1 MARIPDVEIER
12 LKKEVPIERLVMGF
26 GVELKRHGVELIGT
40 CPFHEDKTPSLVVR
54 GVGVEVDAKAAAQRS
69 ADEAEEMKD
78 AEAEAASHSGK
89 VNAQKS
95 ARKADANY
103 ARESPEK

>member
-54 GVGVEVDAKAAAQRS
+54 GVG
-69 ADEAEEMKD
+69 
-78 AEAEAASHSGK
+78 
-89 VNAQKS
+89 
-95 ARKADANY
+95 
-103 ARESPEK
+103 